1 MKIHRSEHDEIIIGA
16 SLSALLYA
24 YYTNAPIIYIEPK
37 IPFRFD
43 HFGAYFDLDKIV
55 QQQEPKE
62 FVTLDRKKLIGH
74 SKRDLWERLFFILS
88 LSGQLPF
95 GNKVKSVRIED
106 KLKIVTRK
114 TFELDFDKVRIFDDR
129 KIQGIQRISQKVK
142 GEGGSYIVYDWI
154 NVHSGATHDL
164 HFIDDVAGSV
174 IKEIIFYPS
183 DRIDGNHNK
192 KDIVCVSEMTE
203 EQLNDYRFS
212 DTYVRFKVEKLMK
225 EAGIRGTRNGRD
237 QLNPDKY
244 KYYALKLESAERQF
258 EKVGFSCVSDSDK
271 VVLDS
276 QAPEEIIKCFRGTK
290 PAGYLGKIT
299 ECLQNHISI

>member
-1 MKIHRSEHDEIIIGA
+1 MQANRFDAEEIIVGA
-16 SLSALLYA
+16 TLSALVYA
-24 YYTNAPIIYIEPK
+24 YYTGAPLVYIDPK

-43 HFGAYFDLDKIV
+43 HFDAYFDLDKIV
-55 QQQEPKE
+55 EQAEPKE
-62 FVTLDRKKLIGH
+62 FVTLDRKKLLGIP
-74 SKRDLWERLFFILS
+74 KRDLWERLFFMLS
-88 LSGQLPF
+88 ISGQMPF
-95 GNKVKSVRIED
+95 ADKVKSIRIEE

-129 KIQGIQRISQKVK
+129 KIQGIPKK
-142 GEGGSYIVYDWI
+142 DEGQAGSYNVYDWI

-164 HFIDDVAGSV
+164 HFIADIDGAV
-174 IKEIIFYPS
+174 IEEIIFYPS

-192 KDIVCVSEMTE
+192 KDIVCVSKMTE
-203 EQLNDYRFS
+203 DQLNDYRFS

-237 QLNPDKY
+237 QLNPEKY

-258 EKVGFSCVSDSDK
+258 ERIGFSHTSDNDK

-276 QAPEEIIKCFRGTK
+276 RTPEEIIRRFRGTK
-290 PAGYLGKIT
+290 PTGYLGKIT
-299 ECLQNHISI
+299 ECLQSRISI